1 VDEHRIRL
9 RGGWVCQ
16 STSSATEPPNRITL
30 PIRWDPDN
38 PRRLRLS
45 RQFGRPQIDPERQS
59 LLLELSEASG
69 IHSLLLN
76 GKALTAFDPAKSYY
90 LIPLAEIDERNT
102 LVLEVETGESHAGAA
117 EDNPDWGEI
126 AILIRSINRAFLP

>member
-16 STSSATEPPNRITL
+16 SASATEPPDRITL
-30 PIRWDPDN
+30 PIRWGPDN

-59 LLLELSEASG
+59 LLLELSEARG

-76 GKALTAFDPAKSYY
+76 GKAVTAIAPAKSYY

-102 LVLEVETGESHAGAA
+102 LVLEVETGESNAAGAEA
-117 EDNPDWGEI
+117 GPDWGQI
-126 AILIRSINRAFLP
+126 AILIRPIDPTHEP